1 MRLASAVRGQGL
13 LPVEGQQGLKTADL
27 AGTHGA
33 DLGVRMIVIL
43 FSEERKEEK

>member
-33 DLGVRMIVIL
+33 DLSVRMMVIL
-43 FSEERKEEK
+43 FSKKREAD